1 MADNNKKELSDK
13 ELFINIL
20 ERYSGK
26 KLPLSRAFRI
36 IDNIDLVTYSELT
49 DKQLIVIG
57 EAIKT
62 LLNAPTIMSVN
73 KEQLRQTI
81 RFLWEFVFEEN

>member
-1 MADNNKKELSDK
+1 MSDK

-81 RFLWEFVFEEN
+81 RFLWEFVFEEDNT

>member
-1 MADNNKKELSDK
+1 MANSKKELSDK

-49 DKQLIVIG
+49 YKQLIVIG

-62 LLNAPTIMSVN
+62 LINAPTIMSVN

-81 RFLWEFVFEEN
+81 RFLWEFVFEEE

>member
-1 MADNNKKELSDK
+1 MADSSKKELSDK

-81 RFLWEFVFEEN
+81 RFLWEFVFEEG

>member
-1 MADNNKKELSDK
+1 MADSNKKELSDK

-62 LLNAPTIMSVN
+62 LINAPTVMSVN

-81 RFLWEFVFEEN
+81 RFLWEFVFEED